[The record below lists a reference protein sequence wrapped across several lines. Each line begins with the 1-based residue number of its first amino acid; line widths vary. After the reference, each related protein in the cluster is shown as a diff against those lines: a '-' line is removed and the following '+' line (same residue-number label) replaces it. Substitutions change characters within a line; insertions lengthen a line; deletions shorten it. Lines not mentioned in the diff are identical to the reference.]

1 MAKGDKT
8 KQAVN
13 QNGAT
18 GGVYFAAYLGAVVYF
33 INQANGFWEVV
44 WAFFQA
50 LVWPAFLVYGA
61 FSAMHI

>member
-1 MAKGDKT
+1 MAKK
-8 KQAVN
+8 KVIN

-18 GGVYFAAYLGAVVYF
+18 GGVYFAAYLGAVIYF

-50 LVWPAFLVYGA
+50 IVWPAFLVYGA
-61 FSAMHI
+61 FTAMNI